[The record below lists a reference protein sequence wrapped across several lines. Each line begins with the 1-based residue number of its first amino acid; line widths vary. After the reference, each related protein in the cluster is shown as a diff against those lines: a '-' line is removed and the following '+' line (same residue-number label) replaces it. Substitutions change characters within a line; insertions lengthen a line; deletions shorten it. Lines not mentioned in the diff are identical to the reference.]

1 MKRLLLATNKFTLRH
16 NLSYLTNFDNIL
28 RPIYIYMENLLL
40 DISLEVANSS
50 KANSRIFEELADL
63 LSGKSNLAS
72 DMPGHI
78 FSEHFFVYL
87 LAGSIFFS
95 PALFLV
101 PVSEIFVVY
110 IVFERQKE
118 KIFHKAW
125 LVYERHCPYFC
136 VGNSCLFHRL

>member
-87 LAGSIFFS
+87 LAGSIFLVLLYF
-95 PALFLV
+95 LFLCLK
-101 PVSEIFVVY
+101 SLLSILFLRGRKRRFS
-110 IVFERQKE
+110 I
-118 KIFHKAW
+118 
-125 LVYERHCPYFC
+125 RH
-136 VGNSCLFHRL
+136 GLFIIGVR